1 MHTHVA
7 QSRKSRMPYD
17 QTDPTDRGETAGA
30 MVALPGSATAAA
42 TDAEARMR
50 EHAETERAMA
60 VMVGEDPPAEVA
72 LLSSASMA
80 PRPAGGTTKEA
91 HTATTDDER
100 APRTTTYTERA
111 TAHLTRESRQKVRRY
126 RGYYDCT
133 FVALVGT
140 LTGGLCEEA
149 RRGFEEGD
157 RCGQGLQ

>member
-1 MHTHVA
+1 
-7 QSRKSRMPYD
+7 
-17 QTDPTDRGETAGA
+17 

-42 TDAEARMR
+42 TEAEARVR
-50 EHAETERAMA
+50 EHEETERAMA
-60 VMVGEDPPAEVA
+60 VMMGEDPEAEVT
-72 LLSSASMA
+72 LLSSATMA

-111 TAHLTRESRQKVRRY
+111 TAHLTRESRQVRRY

-149 RRGFEEGD
+149 RR
-157 RCGQGLQ
+157 